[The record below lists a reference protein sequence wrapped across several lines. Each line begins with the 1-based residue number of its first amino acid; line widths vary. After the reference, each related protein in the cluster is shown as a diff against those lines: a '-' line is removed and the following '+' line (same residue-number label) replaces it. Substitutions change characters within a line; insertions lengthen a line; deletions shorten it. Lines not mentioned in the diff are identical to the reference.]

1 MYLHIIAVLV
11 ASLSG
16 GMTSTDIL
24 PVSETAFGIW
34 SAVCSEDG
42 CDAWMAGALAA
53 TAAEESRGNGSLV
66 HGDGG
71 LACGRYQLH
80 SEWRQGH
87 PCKELEDDA
96 ILDARL
102 ARDAIRVLE
111 KHCHSRRGALA
122 AYASGK
128 CDQALNYA
136 DRRCKHAGGC

>member
-16 GMTSTDIL
+16 GMTSVDIL

-34 SAVCSEDG
+34 SAVCTEDG

-53 TAAEESRGNGSLV
+53 TAAEESRGKPFV
-66 HGDGG
+66 RGDHG

-87 PCKELEDDA
+87 KCEELELDPV
-96 ILDARL
+96 LDASL
-102 ARDAIRVLE
+102 ARDAIRKLE
-111 KHCHSRRGALA
+111 RYCHSRRGALA

-136 DRRCKHAGGC
+136 DRRCAHAGGC